1 MFNGDTQISL
11 RGFDEVFHL
20 LVHNDGYK
28 DVPNTW
34 NLNPLGLVSLAPR
47 ERSNMIDGV
56 EL

>member
-1 MFNGDTQISL
+1 
-11 RGFDEVFHL
+11 
-20 LVHNDGYK
+20 VHNDGYK